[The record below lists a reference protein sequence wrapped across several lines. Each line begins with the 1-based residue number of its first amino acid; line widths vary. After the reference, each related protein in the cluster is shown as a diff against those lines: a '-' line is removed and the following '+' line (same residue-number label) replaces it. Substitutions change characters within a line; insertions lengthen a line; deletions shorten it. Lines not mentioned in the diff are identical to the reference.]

1 MLKLSL
7 STLEFIVTLLVLGLC
22 YLTSF
27 FGMDP
32 FKTLAVV
39 GTVLATKAWVRGYII
54 GKVVQASGVAETA
67 LANLKEKEL
76 EDE

>member
-39 GTVLATKAWVRGYII
+39 GAVLATKSWVRTYILSRVI
-54 GKVVQASGVAETA
+54 EASGVTESA
-67 LANLKEKEL
+67 LANLKKADN
-76 EDE
+76 DE